1 MRRRE
6 CIALLGGAAA
16 TWPLAARAQQAG
28 RVHLIGELASA
39 EGNQEGQARA
49 AAFRDALERLGWI
62 EGRNIQLDIRWVA
75 ANDTASLQ
83 RFAKELVALQPDLI
97 LSYSTP
103 ITAALLQQTRS
114 IPIVFANI
122 SDPIGSGFVANLA
135 RPGGNATGF
144 INMEPTM
151 SGKWLELLKEVAPRI
166 SRVAM
171 LFNPTTATYAQT
183 WLSPFKSAA
192 KSCAVEEIFAPVR
205 DSSELESVFATVARN
220 PDTGLIVMPDSF
232 ALEHTAEITRL
243 AAQHHLPT
251 VYPYRIFAE
260 NGGLL
265 AYGND
270 RLENYRRAAS
280 YADRILKG
288 EKPSELPVQFPV
300 KFELIINLKT
310 AKALGLDVPTQLQQ
324 RADAV
329 IE

>member
-6 CIALLGGAAA
+6 CITLAGAAA
-16 TWPLAARAQQAG
+16 TWPLAAHAQQAG
-28 RVHLIGELASA
+28 RVRRIGELAFA
-39 EGNQEGQARA
+39 AGNQEGQARA
-49 AAFRDALERLGWI
+49 AAFRDALEQLGWT
-62 EGRNIQLDIRWVA
+62 EG
-75 ANDTASLQ
+75 TASLQ

-135 RPGGNATGF
+135 RPGGNVTGF

-151 SGKWLELLKEVAPRI
+151 SGKWLELLKEIAPGI

-171 LFNPTTATYAQT
+171 LFNPTTATYAES
-183 WLSPFKSAA
+183 WLNPFKSAA
-192 KSCAVEEIFAPVR
+192 KSLAVEEILAPVR
-205 DSSELESVFATVARN
+205 DGPELKSVFATLARN
-220 PDTGLIVMPDSF
+220 RDVGLIVMPDSF
-232 ALEHTAEITRL
+232 VLEHTAEITTL
-243 AAQHHLPT
+243 AAQHRLPA

-280 YADRILKG
+280 YADRISR
-288 EKPSELPVQFPV
+288 ERNRANFP
-300 KFELIINLKT
+300 FNF
-310 AKALGLDVPTQLQQ
+310 
-324 RADAV
+324 R
-329 IE
+329 

>member
-6 CIALLGGAAA
+6 CITLAGAAA
-16 TWPLAARAQQAG
+16 TWPLAAHAQQAG
-28 RVHLIGELASA
+28 RVRRIGELAFA
-39 EGNQEGQARA
+39 AGNQEGQARA
-49 AAFRDALERLGWI
+49 AAFRDALEQLGWT
-62 EGRNIQLDIRWVA
+62 EG
-75 ANDTASLQ
+75 TASLQ

-135 RPGGNATGF
+135 RPGGNVTGF

-151 SGKWLELLKEVAPRI
+151 SGKWLELLKEIAPGI

-171 LFNPTTATYAQT
+171 LFNPTTATYAES
-183 WLSPFKSAA
+183 WLNPFKSAA
-192 KSCAVEEIFAPVR
+192 KSLAVEEILAPVR
-205 DSSELESVFATVARN
+205 DGPELKSVFATLARN
-220 PDTGLIVMPDSF
+220 RDVGLIVMPDSF
-232 ALEHTAEITRL
+232 VLEHTAEITTL
-243 AAQHHLPT
+243 AAQHRLPA

-324 RADAV
+324 RADEV